1 MAAMAQITHCTAVRR
16 CGAAAGDWAILL
28 DFPLNLNFQ
37 VVWHSRVEDF
47 MMLDQ
52 SAIVTKKREGKR
64 SKMWIV
70 FVIGAVL
77 SWGVYGPALH
87 KGQTQLG
94 NPLKALLCVGF
105 AYFLIGVLV
114 PVAGLSSQGGLSGFN
129 AGGTVWSIIG
139 GALGALGAVCIIW
152 AFKAGGIP
160 NYVMPL
166 VFGGAPLV
174 NVLVSMAMHPPKNAP
189 HPLLYVGFLLAA
201 AGGGIVLYYKP
212 S

>member
-1 MAAMAQITHCTAVRR
+1 
-16 CGAAAGDWAILL
+16 
-28 DFPLNLNFQ
+28 
-37 VVWHSRVEDF
+37 

-52 SAIVTKKREGKR
+52 TTVVSKKGEGKR

-94 NPLKALLCVGF
+94 SPLKALLCVGF

-114 PVAGLSSQGGLSGFN
+114 PVGALSSQGGLSGFN
-129 AGGTVWSIIG
+129 AGGTTWSVIG

-152 AFKAGGIP
+152 AFKSGGIP

-189 HPLLYVGFLLAA
+189 NPMLYAGFLLAA
-201 AGGGIVLYYKP
+201 LGGGIVLYFKP

>member
-1 MAAMAQITHCTAVRR
+1 MQSTTT
-16 CGAAAGDWAILL
+16 
-28 DFPLNLNFQ
+28 
-37 VVWHSRVEDF
+37 VVNKSTGR
-47 MMLDQ
+47 
-52 SAIVTKKREGKR
+52 KR
-64 SKMWIV
+64 SKMWVV
-70 FVIGAVL
+70 FVIGAIL

-87 KGQTQLG
+87 KGQTGLG

-129 AGGTVWSIIG
+129 TNGSIWSVIG

-152 AFKAGGIP
+152 AFKAGGLP
-160 NYVMPL
+160 NIVMPL
-166 VFGGAPLV
+166 VFGGAPLI

-189 HPLLYVGFLLAA
+189 SPMLYLGFLLAA
-201 AGGGIVLYYKP
+201 LGGGLVLYYKP